1 MPGKVRT
8 EVQHL
13 VGLPRVPLMP
23 LKPCHTY
30 LLLRIAKI
38 NDEHYMYSENGNYG
52 IMHKVVIPTNRT
64 LHACNRI
71 QSRIYHGHSNNF
83 NPVTTYISATFLPMH
98 SSQRIETARRYSSVV
113 LVSAIHQ
120 QDDRETKM

>member
-8 EVQHL
+8 EVHTRAP
-13 VGLPRVPLMP
+13 GWSAKSTIDANFTIPYLPP
-23 LKPCHTY
+23 

-38 NDEHYMYSENGNYG
+38 NDEHYMYSENGSYG

-64 LHACNRI
+64 LHAGNRI

-98 SSQRIETARRYSSVV
+98 SSQRIEAARRYSSVI

-120 QDDRETKM
+120 QDD